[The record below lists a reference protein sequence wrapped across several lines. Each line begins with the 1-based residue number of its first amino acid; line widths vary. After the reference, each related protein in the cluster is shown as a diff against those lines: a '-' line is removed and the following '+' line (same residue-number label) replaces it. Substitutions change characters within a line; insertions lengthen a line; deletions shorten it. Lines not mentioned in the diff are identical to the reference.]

1 LKQVE
6 VALSAGLPQRGEDCG
21 VDGAY
26 FSGLLM
32 GGALLTVHG

>member
-1 LKQVE
+1 LDAFV
-6 VALSAGLPQRGEDCG
+6 SAGLPQRGEDCG